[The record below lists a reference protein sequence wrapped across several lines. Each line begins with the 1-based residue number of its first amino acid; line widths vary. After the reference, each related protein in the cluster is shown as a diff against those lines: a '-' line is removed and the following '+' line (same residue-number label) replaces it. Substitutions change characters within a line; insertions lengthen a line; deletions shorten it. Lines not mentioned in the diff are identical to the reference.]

1 VLASVKAVK
10 EDKMSEE
17 SPLYYKNN
25 RLKQLRAFH
34 HVVRCGSISKAAEKL
49 YLSQPSVSLQIQA
62 LERELN
68 VTLFERR
75 GPHLKLTPEG
85 EALYLIA
92 EPLVDG
98 IDKLQENF
106 SAQFGKLE
114 SGDLNIGAGES
125 TILYILPEPVRRF
138 VAAYPKVHLKMH
150 NVTGRD
156 GLKMLKSDEIDFAV
170 GSMLDVPEDIEY
182 RPIVTYD
189 PMLITPLDHPLALKV
204 GAGREITLE
213 DVSQYGLILPPSHL
227 STWRIVKYV
236 FQQHNLTFTVTLEA
250 GGWEVIKKYVELGMG
265 ISIVTD
271 ICLTG
276 SEKLMHIPLTK
287 YFPQRGYGLVMRKGR
302 FLSPQARRFI
312 EILEQ
317 VYADNM
323 APRPGDTGI
332 TSEDEMGASLATQ
345 TAPRRRAAKSKT

>member
-1 VLASVKAVK
+1 VP
-10 EDKMSEE
+10 DE

-62 LERELN
+62 LERELS

-85 EALYLIA
+85 EALYRLA

-106 SAQFGKLE
+106 TAQFGKLE
-114 SGDLNIGAGES
+114 SGELNIGAGES

-138 VAAYPKVHLKMH
+138 VAAHPKVHLKMH

-156 GLKMLKSDEIDFAV
+156 GLKMLKADEIDFAV

-182 RPIVTYD
+182 RPVVTYD
-189 PMLITPLDHPLALKV
+189 PMLITPLGHPLAQKAQV
-204 GAGREITLE
+204 GEEITLE

-227 STWRIVKYV
+227 STWRIVRYV

-276 SEKLMHIPLTK
+276 DEKLMSIPLTR

-312 EILEQ
+312 EMMEQ
-317 VYADNM
+317 VYADSMGPRQDPAEVAKNVDPEA
-323 APRPGDTGI
+323 APPSSDP
-332 TSEDEMGASLATQ
+332 SPAQ
-345 TAPRRRAAKSKT
+345 SKD